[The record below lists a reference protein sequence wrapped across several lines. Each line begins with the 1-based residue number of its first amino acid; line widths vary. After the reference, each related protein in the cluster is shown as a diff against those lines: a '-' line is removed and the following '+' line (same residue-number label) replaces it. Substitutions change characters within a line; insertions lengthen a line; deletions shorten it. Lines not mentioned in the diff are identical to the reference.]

1 MNAADA
7 YGIMIDQPSG
17 DNEEAFAS
25 PTADM
30 VTLKEELH
38 RDMIVRD
45 RSHPSI
51 LDWESNNGTME
62 ESVGEALLAINS
74 TWDPINTRVAADRTP
89 DPVNGT
95 LLGCTLEGCEV
106 GVKND
111 YPNNPAWGAE
121 YWGTGTARG
130 LAWNY
135 ELAFVAPFLD
145 NWRQGK
151 AANAMG
157 MAQWYL
163 ADTPGETGQYV
174 EAGTSTTAPG
184 NSNAVRSL
192 GASSMDQN
200 RFPKLLYYV
209 YEAAWTPFTI
219 KPVVH
224 LAGHWNLS
232 SGSVQVNAFSN
243 CPSVELLVNG
253 VQQGSIETPNPWNSN
268 DEGEPDGN
276 RHPDTFPD
284 VLDCALGFRHGD
296 GGMPERVRNCG
307 SDGQQDDSWSRKQDR
322 AHRCS

>member
-1 MNAADA
+1 M
-7 YGIMIDQPSG
+7 
-17 DNEEAFAS
+17 
-25 PTADM
+25 
-30 VTLKEELH
+30 
-38 RDMIVRD
+38 
-45 RSHPSI
+45 
-51 LDWESNNGTME
+51 
-62 ESVGEALLAINS
+62 
-74 TWDPINTRVAADRTP
+74 WDPINTRVAADRTP
-89 DPVNGT
+89 DNVNGY

-106 GVKND
+106 GVKETTDSALGQNLT
-111 YPNNPAWGAE
+111 NNPAWGSE

-151 AANAMG
+151 AANTMG

-174 EAGTSTTAPG
+174 EAGNSTTAPG

-219 KPVVH
+219 KPVVR

-232 SGSVQVNAFSN
+232 AGNVQVNAFSN

-268 DEGEPDGN
+268 DEAN
-276 RHPDTFPD
+276 QTQTATADTLPD

-322 AHRCS
+322 AHCGSRADQAEWHDLPGYGKWFRRSLCYRHDRRRKWKLGTPCLRHTSRFR